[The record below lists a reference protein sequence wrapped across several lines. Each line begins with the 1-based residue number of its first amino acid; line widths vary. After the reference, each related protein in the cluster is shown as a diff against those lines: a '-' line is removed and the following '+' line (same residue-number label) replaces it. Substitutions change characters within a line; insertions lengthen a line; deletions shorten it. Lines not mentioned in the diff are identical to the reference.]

1 MEKIYANPK
10 NYFEY
15 EFSKQ
20 ELRYYYAGSIAL
32 LFVLGYL
39 FYSNIF
45 LSICLSLTSIYFSKA
60 YKKYMLLK
68 RRRDL
73 NFQFRDLL
81 FSISSSI
88 SSGRQMLE
96 AIKDSREPLNMI
108 YSEND
113 YINIEVNK
121 IYNRLTNSKESL
133 ETVLIEFSKKC
144 RIEDIT
150 NFVDI
155 YLTCRHTGGDINKV
169 IMKTCSLI
177 MDKINMQKEL
187 ETLTA
192 NKKLEGKILVLIPI
206 VTLLLL
212 KFFSPDYIA
221 VLYATSIGKV
231 IMTFALL
238 GILSSYLL
246 ILKITQID
254 F

>member
-1 MEKIYANPK
+1 MEKVYANPR

-15 EFSKQ
+15 EFSK
-20 ELRYYYAGSIAL
+20 EEAKFYFVGSTLL

-45 LSICLSLTSIYFSKA
+45 LAICFSVSSIYFSKV
-60 YKKYMLLK
+60 YKKIMLSK

-88 SSGRQMLE
+88 SSGRQMME
-96 AIKDSREPLNMI
+96 AIKESRETLDMI

-121 IYNRLTNSKESL
+121 IYNRLINSKESL
-133 ETVLIEFSKKC
+133 DTVLIEFSKKC
-144 RIEDIT
+144 LIEDIT

-169 IMKTCSLI
+169 ISKTCSLI
-177 MDKINMQKEL
+177 MDKINIQKEL

-192 NKKLEGKILVLIPI
+192 NKKLEGKILVVIPLI
-206 VTLLLL
+206 TLLLL
-212 KFFSPDYIA
+212 KIFSPDYIA
-221 VLYATSIGKV
+221 VLYTTSIGKL

-238 GILSSYLL
+238 GIVSSYLL
-246 ILKITQID
+246 ILKITQIEL
-254 F
+254 